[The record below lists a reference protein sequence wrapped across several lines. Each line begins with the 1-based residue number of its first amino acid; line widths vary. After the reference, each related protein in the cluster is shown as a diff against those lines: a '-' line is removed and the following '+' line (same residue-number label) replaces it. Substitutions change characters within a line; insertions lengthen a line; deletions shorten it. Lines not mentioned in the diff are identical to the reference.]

1 MWLFLCLFYFLFLR
15 LKTMEYVDSFFAE
28 FVSYAW
34 GWQTAVLLLGAGVYF
49 SIRTKLKPFRYL
61 GYAFEVLQGKHPS
74 KDEVGEVSHFR
85 ALTASLSGTIGLG
98 NIAGVAVAIQ
108 IGGPGAIFWMWVTA
122 VFGIATKFFTATLS
136 VLYRE
141 TGPDGKPNAGTM
153 YIIKNG
159 LPKYMMPLAYFFAF
173 SGVIA
178 GLPAFQANQVVQLTN
193 DLYFPEVENFSYFA
207 GAFLVVITAAVVL
220 GGLKRIANVSA
231 LLVPFMGGL
240 YLVAVLIAVMLN
252 YQQFFPALGLIVT
265 EAFSFDSAVV
275 GGLVGVILTGIKR
288 GAFSNE
294 AGIGTEALIH
304 GAAKTSNPV
313 KQGLIAMTGPI
324 FDTLIMCTLTA
335 VIILISGVYQTSDS
349 QGVTLT
355 SEAFLTTLGPVGPII
370 LFVCVVSFGL
380 STIFTYSYY
389 GSSCAKF
396 LFGEKSV
403 KIYQYIFIIFVFIF
417 SITSLDLALN
427 VIDSAFAMMAVPTLI
442 ASIWLAPKVI
452 EQSDKYFASL
462 KKQ

>member
-1 MWLFLCLFYFLFLR
+1 
-15 LKTMEYVDSFFAE
+15 MEYIDSFFAE

-49 SIRTKLKPFRYL
+49 SIKTRLKPFRYL

-193 DLYFPEVENFSYFA
+193 DLYFPEVENFSYYA

-240 YLVAVLIAVMLN
+240 YFVAVLIAVLLN
-252 YQQFFPALGLIVT
+252 YQQFFPALTLIVT

-335 VIILISGVYQTSDS
+335 VIILISGVYQISDS

-355 SEAFLTTLGPVGPII
+355 SEAFLTTLGPIGPII

-452 EQSDKYFASL
+452 EQSDKYFSSL
-462 KKQ
+462 NKR

>member
-1 MWLFLCLFYFLFLR
+1 MQFL
-15 LKTMEYVDSFFAE
+15 DDFFAD
-28 FVSYAW
+28 FVNLAW
-34 GWQTAVLLLGAGVYF
+34 SGPTALLLLGAGVYF
-49 SIRTKLKPFRYL
+49 SVKTRLKPFRYL
-61 GYAFEVLQGKHPS
+61 GYAFEVLAGKHPS
-74 KDEVGEVSHFR
+74 KNEIGEVSHFR

-122 VFGIATKFFTATLS
+122 IFGIATKFFTSTLS

-141 TGPDGKPNAGTM
+141 VDKNGTTNAGTM

-159 LPKYMMPLAYFFAF
+159 LPKYMLPLAYFFAF
-173 SGVIA
+173 FGIIA

-193 DLYFPEVENFSYFA
+193 DLYFPDVENFKYFA
-207 GAFLVVITAAVVL
+207 GFTLVVITSLVVL

-231 LLVPFMGGL
+231 WLVPFMGGIYFFAVL
-240 YLVAVLIAVMLN
+240 YAVLIN
-252 YQQFFPALGLIVT
+252 YDKFLPSISLIFT
-265 EAFSFDSAVV
+265 EAFSLNSAFS
-275 GGLVGVILTGIKR
+275 GGLIGVILTGIKR

-304 GAAKTSNPV
+304 GTARTSSPV

-335 VIILISGVYQTSDS
+335 AIILTSGVWLSS
-349 QGVTLT
+349 ESSGVTLT
-355 SEAFLTTLGPVGPII
+355 SEAFLSTLGPIGPVI
-370 LFVCVVSFGL
+370 LFMCVISFGL

-389 GSSCAKF
+389 GSSCVKF
-396 LFGEKSV
+396 IFGEKSV
-403 KIYQYIFIIFVFIF
+403 KAYQFIFIAFVFIF

-427 VIDSAFAMMAVPTLI
+427 VIDSAFAMMAIPTLI
-442 ASIWLAPKVI
+442 ASIWLAPKVV
-452 EQSDKYFASL
+452 EKAEEYFSSL
-462 KKQ
+462 KS

>member
-1 MWLFLCLFYFLFLR
+1 MAVL
-15 LKTMEYVDSFFAE
+15 
-28 FVSYAW
+28 
-34 GWQTAVLLLGAGVYF
+34 TAVL
-49 SIRTKLKPFRYL
+49 
-61 GYAFEVLQGKHPS
+61 
-74 KDEVGEVSHFR
+74 
-85 ALTASLSGTIGLG
+85 
-98 NIAGVAVAIQ
+98 
-108 IGGPGAIFWMWVTA
+108 
-122 VFGIATKFFTATLS
+122 
-136 VLYRE
+136 
-141 TGPDGKPNAGTM
+141 
-153 YIIKNG
+153 
-159 LPKYMMPLAYFFAF
+159 
-173 SGVIA
+173 
-178 GLPAFQANQVVQLTN
+178 
-193 DLYFPEVENFSYFA
+193 
-207 GAFLVVITAAVVL
+207 
-220 GGLKRIANVSA
+220 
-231 LLVPFMGGL
+231 
-240 YLVAVLIAVMLN
+240 LN

-304 GAAKTSNPV
+304 GAAKTSSPV

-335 VIILISGVYQTSDS
+335 VIILISGVYQVSDS
-349 QGVTLT
+349 QGVSLT
-355 SEAFLTTLGPVGPII
+355 SEAFLATLGPVGPII

-427 VIDSAFAMMAVPTLI
+427 VIDSAFAMMAIPTLI

-452 EQSDKYFASL
+452 EQSDKYFSSL
-462 KKQ
+462 KR

>member
-1 MWLFLCLFYFLFLR
+1 
-15 LKTMEYVDSFFAE
+15 MELIDSFFAE
-28 FVSYAW
+28 FVNYAW
-34 GWQTAVLLLGAGVYF
+34 GWQTALLLLGAGVYF
-49 SIRTKLKPFRYL
+49 SIKTELKPFRYL

-108 IGGPGAIFWMWVTA
+108 LGGPGAIFWMWVTA

-141 TGPDGKPNAGTM
+141 QGPDGKPNAGTM

-159 LPKYMMPLAYFFAF
+159 LPKYMLPLAYFFAF
-173 SGVIA
+173 FGIIA

-193 DLYFPEVENFSYFA
+193 DLYFPEVENFAYYA
-207 GAFLVVITAAVVL
+207 GAFLVIITAAVVL

-231 LLVPFMGGL
+231 LLVPLMGGL
-240 YLVAVLIAVMLN
+240 YLIAVLVAVMLN
-252 YQQFFPALGLIVT
+252 YQMFFPALSLIVS
-265 EAFSFDSAVV
+265 EAFSFDSAVA

-304 GAAKTSNPV
+304 GAAKTSHPV

-349 QGVTLT
+349 SGVTLT
-355 SEAFLTTLGPVGPII
+355 SEAFLATLGPIGPII
-370 LFVCVVSFGL
+370 LFVCVISFGL

-389 GSSCAKF
+389 GSACSKF

-403 KIYQYIFIIFVFIF
+403 KIYQYIFIVFVFIF

-427 VIDSAFAMMAVPTLI
+427 VIDSAFAMMAIPTLI

-452 EQSDKYFASL
+452 EQSDKYFSSI